1 MFHFIVSY
9 SMPWD
14 QTTKLGFY
22 MEIGFCLCSG
32 GSFYFV
38 NGALFLFFISMCFH
52 HQAFYQMF
60 LHSVRRLDRSE
71 ENRNKKQIIYALI
84 DFHNSVKE

>member
-1 MFHFIVSY
+1 
-9 SMPWD
+9 
-14 QTTKLGFY
+14 

-71 ENRNKKQIIYALI
+71 ENRNEK
-84 DFHNSVKE
+84 